1 MKKVLLSMVALTLI
15 FNTVSAEE
23 SEVLEVNEEATTI
36 VEESINNEVEV
47 VNNETTKEII
57 LSSGEDIK
65 TYVAQIG
72 ETKYETLDE
81 AILAASNNDTIVLL
95 ANATTKGIELRKNI
109 TIDGKENTITFNE
122 KGIALFGISLTI
134 KNATV
139 KMTGVTGTPYSE
151 WTWMAISANKNA
163 SLTLV
168 NTNMTM
174 DANGKSFKGN
184 HAIYFGSNNKL
195 TLNNSTLEIKNY
207 VEDALEWD
215 GGDGGY
221 NVTLTNSTFTSDN
234 NRSGFTGTFT
244 VKADNSKINVINSTG
259 NGSNGSNFEIINDSR
274 VKFNNNKAH
283 GLSASKLTIDN
294 SKVEA
299 KNNGANG
306 VHVSGTLTVI
316 NKSTLTIENNGCSIS
331 SKWTIPGALY
341 VAGQDSLID
350 KTTELTIT
358 NNNGSGIYIKNTGS
372 LTLETGTITK
382 NIAEKLLVGGG
393 INNNGKLILSDNV
406 IINNNKAEKSADD
419 IYNGEK
425 AVLKISKATTDAN
438 LIEKREDNKK
448 LNDCTDKIDGWY
460 DDSENNRWNAHDKEN
475 KHVEEIE
482 TNTFEGTLSIKA
494 AHGIYGKLIVRYV
507 DTKGNV
513 LSKEIT
519 STKKVDTEYTTI
531 EKEFEDYS
539 LTDVQGETKGK
550 YIDGTITVTYIYE
563 FTGGTGGEDVPET
576 GINTSNALE
585 ITTVLSLI
593 TLVTTII
600 LRKRFN

>member
-1 MKKVLLSMVALTLI
+1 MKKMFFTILLVLSMPLMY
-15 FNTVSAEE
+15 VSADT
-23 SEVLEVNEEATTI
+23 EVANEEI
-36 VEESINNEVEV
+36 VEEIKEVVEPESKETVIPEVKYVASIN
-47 VNNETTKEII
+47 
-57 LSSGEDIK
+57 DIM
-65 TYVAQIG
+65 
-72 ETKYETLDE
+72 YETFDE
-81 AILAASNNDTIVLL
+81 AVTAAVDGDTIKLL
-95 ANATTKGIELRKNI
+95 DNATTKGLNLSKNL
-109 TIDGKENTITFNE
+109 TIDGSKEYTLTFE
-122 KGIALFGISLTI
+122 DKGIALWGVSLTFKDVTVNI
-134 KNATV
+134 KGIGSTPYTAEWNWMTICASKNAALNLENAKLTLD
-139 KMTGVTGTPYSE
+139 GTGTES
-151 WTWMAISANKNA
+151 K
-163 SLTLV
+163 V
-168 NTNMTM
+168 
-174 DANGKSFKGN
+174 
-184 HAIYFGSNNKL
+184 HAIYFCSNNKL
-195 TLNNSTLEIKNY
+195 NLNNSTLIIKNY
-207 VEDALEWD
+207 TQDALEWD

-221 NVTLTNSTFTSDN
+221 NVNLVNSTFISDN

-244 VKADNSKINVINSTG
+244 VKANNSKINVINSTG
-259 NGSNGSNFEIINDSR
+259 NGSNGSSFEIINDSK
-274 VKFNNNKAH
+274 VKFNNNKSH
-283 GLSASKLTIDN
+283 GLSASNLTIKN
-294 SKVEA
+294 STVEA

>member
-1 MKKVLLSMVALTLI
+1 MKKVLLSIVAFTLI

-57 LSSGEDIK
+57 LTSGEDVK

-109 TIDGKENTITFNE
+109 TIDGNKNTITFNE

-163 SLTLV
+163 SLNLV

-184 HAIYFGSNNKL
+184 HAIYFCGNNKL

-221 NVTLTNSTFTSDN
+221 NVTFTNSTFTSDN

-259 NGSNGSNFEIINDSR
+259 NGSNGSSFEIINDSR
-274 VKFNNNKAH
+274 VKFNNNKSH
-283 GLSASKLTIDN
+283 GLSASKLTINN

-306 VHVSGTLTVI
+306 VHVSGTLTVT

-393 INNNGKLILSDNV
+393 INNNGTLILSDNV
-406 IINNNKAEKSADD
+406 IINNNRAEKSADD

-425 AVLKISKATTDAN
+425 AVLKISKATTDVN

-460 DDSENNRWNAHDKEN
+460 DDSENNRWNAHDKEK
-475 KHVEEIE
+475 KHIEEVESD
-482 TNTFEGTLSIKA
+482 TFEGTLSIKA

-513 LSKEIT
+513 LSKELT
-519 STKKVDTEYTTI
+519 STEKVDTEYATI
-531 EKEFEDYS
+531 EKEFENYS
-539 LTDVQGETKGK
+539 LVKVDGETKGK

-563 FTGGTGGEDVPET
+563 FTSGTGGEDVPET

>member
-57 LSSGEDIK
+57 LASGEDIK

-174 DANGKSFKGN
+174 DANGKSFKDN

>member
-36 VEESINNEVEV
+36 VEESINNETEV

-57 LSSGEDIK
+57 LRSGEDVK

-184 HAIYFGSNNKL
+184 HAIYFGGNNKL

-259 NGSNGSNFEIINDSR
+259 NGSNGTSFEIINDSR
-274 VKFNNNKAH
+274 VKFNNNRAH
-283 GLSASKLTIDN
+283 GISASELTIDN

-519 STKKVDTEYTTI
+519 STEKVDTEYTTI

-593 TLVTTII
+593 TLVITII

>member
-57 LSSGEDIK
+57 LASGEDIK

-174 DANGKSFKGN
+174 DANGKSFKDN

-563 FTGGTGGEDVPET
+563 FTGGTGGDDVPNT
-576 GINTSNALE
+576 GINTNNALE
-585 ITTVLSLI
+585 VTTALSMI
-593 TLVTTII
+593 TLVSAII

>member
-57 LSSGEDIK
+57 LASGEDIK

-174 DANGKSFKGN
+174 DANGKSFKDN

-393 INNNGKLILSDNV
+393 INNNGELILSDNV

>member
-1 MKKVLLSMVALTLI
+1 MKKVLLSIVAFTLI
-15 FNTVSAEE
+15 FNTISAEE
-23 SEVLEVNEEATTI
+23 TEVLEVNEEATTI
-36 VEESINNEVEV
+36 VEESINNETEV

-57 LSSGEDIK
+57 LASGEDVK

-539 LTDVQGETKGK
+539 LTDVQGETNGK
-550 YIDGTITVTYIYE
+550 YIDGTITGTYIYE